1 MKILG
6 RASLALSVAAI
17 AVSVGGIGLSSA
29 SADVATQTITFTS
42 TAPTAATFGSS
53 YTVAATASSGLPV
66 TFTVDAASTSV
77 CTIAGAKV
85 SFTGTGTCT
94 IDANQAGNASY
105 SAAPQ
110 VQQSST
116 VGPASQVITFTS
128 TAPVGQVAGGP
139 SYLVAASAPSGLPV
153 TFTVAA
159 ASSSVCA
166 VTPPT
171 PGGVAGSTGAVSGAT
186 VNFIEAGTC
195 TLLADQPGNAN
206 YRAATQARQSI
217 TVTAGLQTILFGFN
231 VPAKPSVG
239 QSYALRASTASGLA
253 PALTVVA
260 GSGSV
265 CSLSG
270 VGTSG
275 GLIVGTVKFT
285 GVGTCSI
292 TASQSGNSEYAAAP
306 PVTQTYSVVAKA
318 KAFPKPKPAGLTATT
333 KRHKTKLA
341 VSGKLTA
348 PSWIVANKLYSGTVK
363 VTVMK
368 GKKTLATA
376 TGKLSAKNGSYS
388 VTLAHATG
396 ATSVTVKFSGNAA
409 LTALSTKKTLG

>member
-6 RASLALSVAAI
+6 KASLALSVAAM
-17 AVSVGGIGLSSA
+17 AMSVGGLGLSSA

-42 TAPTAATFGSS
+42 TAPAAATFGSS

-77 CTIAGAKV
+77 CSIAGAKV
-85 SFTGTGTCT
+85 SFTGIGTCT

-110 VQQSST
+110 AQQSST

-128 TAPVGQVAGGP
+128 TAPVGQVTGGP
-139 SYLVAASAPSGLPV
+139 SYLVAASAPSGLAI
-153 TFTVAA
+153 TFTVAP

-186 VNFIEAGTC
+186 VNFIGAGTC

-206 YRAATQARQSI
+206 YRAATQAHQSI
-217 TVTAGLQTILFGFN
+217 TVALGLQTILFGFN
-231 VPAKPSVG
+231 VPAGPSVG
-239 QSYALRASTASGLA
+239 QSYAVRASTASGLA
-253 PALTVVA
+253 PTLTVVA

-270 VGTSG
+270 VGTAG
-275 GLIVGTVKFT
+275 GLVAGTVKFT

-292 TASQSGNSEYAAAP
+292 TASQPGNSQFAAAT
-306 PVTQTYSVVAKA
+306 PVTQIYSVVAKA
-318 KAFPKPKPAGLTATT
+318 KAAPKPKPTGLTAAT
-333 KRHKTKLA
+333 KRQKSKLV
-341 VSGKLTA
+341 VSGTLKV
-348 PSWIVANKLYSGTVK
+348 PSWIVANKVYSGTIK
-363 VTVMK
+363 VTAMK
-368 GKKTLATA
+368 GKKTLATVS
-376 TGKLSAKNGSYS
+376 GKLSAKNGRYS
-388 VTLAHATG
+388 VTFAHATG
-396 ATSVTVKFSGNAA
+396 ATSLTVKFSGNAA
-409 LTALSTKKTLG
+409 LAALSTKKTLS